1 MPSPLYD
8 IHKFYLLGLET
19 SAFVAAIRQRN
30 VKTAKFILNLGNE
43 DPNQQDREGKTA
55 LMAAVGAYNLKLNF
69 SEIDFENSTPHD
81 MVVNKWTNENAV
93 KILLEKDAD
102 LNVQDNEG
110 RTALMFAAAWGGNGR
125 IVQELLEHG
134 AAINMQDNAG
144 NTALD
149 YAIRYWVWEEYML
162 KNWNYKVLKTA
173 EVYNASKAWLR
184 QWENEGVVQLLLDNN
199 ASVNFFS
206 NESLHTPLIKM
217 LLTEAALSYH
227 FFDYKTPESKLR
239 LIERLISNNTIHRQG
254 HEKGLDALSIA
265 ASYSSLDI
273 FKIVLKHSYNLN
285 NQDNSGKTALMKL
298 VNKRY
303 EMKSRL
309 EKLRLLLARKPDLS
323 LRERS
328 YNRTALMLA
337 YNTPELKL
345 LLDHGASVHERSS
358 KGKTALWYTNDE
370 NGIRMLVEHRI
381 DVDAQD
387 IDGNTAL
394 MSAVYNKNTIK
405 IKALL
410 KYGSNIYIK
419 NRQNLTAISYS
430 IQEGDSGMLR
440 VLLSQDKGFESDEE
454 LQDILRYRIS
464 DDWIFEDTAEML
476 KVVFEFREVNID
488 ARDSF
493 GQTLL
498 IKAARS
504 RFTDSSLLK
513 VILNMKP
520 NLDLKDN
527 AGNTALIYLAPHYRE
542 DDKAAMISMLI
553 DHGASTT
560 ITNGQ
565 GKTARD
571 IAASTSYWKNCS
583 YECDDLFG

>member
-1 MPSPLYD
+1 M
-8 IHKFYLLGLET
+8 
-19 SAFVAAIRQRN
+19 AAIRQGN

-43 DPNQQDREGKTA
+43 DPNQKNREGKTA
-55 LMAAVGAYNLKLNF
+55 LMVAAGGYDHKLNF

-93 KILLEKDAD
+93 KFLLEREAD
-102 LNVQDNEG
+102 LNVQDLDG

-149 YAIRYWVWEEYML
+149 YAIRYWIWEEYMFE
-162 KNWNYKVLKTA
+162 NPFYQDYKK
-173 EVYNASKAWLR
+173 EVYNALKAWLR
-184 QWENEGVVQLLLDNN
+184 LWENEGVVQLLLDNN
-199 ASVNFFS
+199 ASVNLFS
-206 NESLHTPLIKM
+206 NESFHTPLIKM
-217 LLTEAALSYH
+217 LLTEKALSHY
-227 FFDYKTPESKLR
+227 FFDYKTPDSKLR
-239 LIERLISNNTIHRQG
+239 LIERLISNNTIHRQN
-254 HEKGLDALSIA
+254 EEGLDALSFA
-265 ASYSSLDI
+265 ASHSSLDI

-298 VNKRY
+298 VNEESRD
-303 EMKSRL
+303 EMTSRI

-328 YNRTALMLA
+328 FNRTALMLA
-337 YNTPELKL
+337 DNTPELQL

-358 KGKTALWYTNDE
+358 KGKTALWYTHDE
-370 NGIRMLVEHRI
+370 DGIRMLVEHRI
-381 DVDAQD
+381 HVDAQD
-387 IDGNTAL
+387 VDGNTAL
-394 MSAVYNKNTIK
+394 MAAVYNKNSIK
-405 IKALL
+405 VKALL

-419 NRQNLTAISYS
+419 NRQNLTAASYS
-430 IQEGDSGMLR
+430 IQNGDSGMLR

-454 LQDILRYRIS
+454 LQDILRYWIS
-464 DDWIFEDTAEML
+464 DGYQIFKDTAEML
-476 KVVFEFREVNID
+476 KIVFEFRAVNID

-493 GQTLL
+493 GQTIL

-513 VILNMKP
+513 VILKMKP

-542 DDKAAMISMLI
+542 DDKAAMIRMLI

-560 ITNGQ
+560 ITNDQ

-571 IAASTSYWKNCS
+571 IAVSRSYWNNCNS
-583 YECDDLFG
+583 ECNDLFG